1 MQKQRV
7 WHFSQAWYLHCEQ
20 IFPFFFFNIKKY
32 LMIAFATFIAP
43 KLETIGLN
51 NISASNFIIFS
62 FMSLFMLYSGSYSWD
77 F

>member
-1 MQKQRV
+1 
-7 WHFSQAWYLHCEQ
+7 
-20 IFPFFFFNIKKY
+20 
-32 LMIAFATFIAP
+32 MIAFATFIAP